1 MGESCKTR
9 ALVLFRRPVGEHDE
23 IVGLFTPRQGRL
35 DAAVRGSKKLNS
47 AWVGKIEPFAEL
59 EVWLAPG
66 RQLGYLTQAE
76 MLHSFSGVRQTYPR
90 LCWGSYF
97 LELWAALTLAAESG
111 ENAAA
116 YDLLRQTLSVLEE
129 AERFRLA
136 GCWCEWNLLRLL
148 GQQPYVSACVL
159 CGSSSL
165 AGYAY
170 SDGGAVCADC
180 LSRSSQAVFLP
191 RRMLLMLQHLP
202 RLTPERAVAASADP
216 EEMRFL
222 EEIVW
227 RHWCACG
234 LPRVRARKLL
244 EKLD

>member
-23 IVGLFTPRQGRL
+23 IVGLFTPLQGRL

-59 EVWLAPG
+59 DVWLAPG

-76 MLHSFSGVRQTYPR
+76 MLRSFSGIRLTYPR

-97 LELWAALTLAAESG
+97 LELFSALTPAEDSA
-111 ENAAA
+111 ENSAA
-116 YDLLRQTLSVLEE
+116 YELLRQTLSVVEE
-129 AERFRLA
+129 AERVRLA
-136 GCWCEWNLLRLL
+136 CCWCEWNLLRLL
-148 GQQPYVSACVL
+148 GQQPFTSACVL
-159 CGSSSL
+159 CGSTSL

-170 SDGGAVCADC
+170 AEGGAVCADC
-180 LSRSSQAVFLP
+180 LYRNSQAVVLP

-202 RLTPERAVAASADP
+202 RLTPERAVAADADP
-216 EEMRFL
+216 KEMRSL

-234 LPRVRARKLL
+234 LPRVRARKLI
-244 EKLD
+244 EQFE